1 MDDNFSNPNIEW
13 KKSGFGSSEK
23 LSLKINPREA
33 AAYNAKKKNAIQ
45 QASPL
50 TASDLPAGLKK
61 IRNKIKDV
69 FDDDEDDEENVSVV
83 IAPALMENNSL
94 LNALDED
101 EKKIL
106 RQQET
111 FQQIKM
117 QQDAGKLGM
126 LAEAHKLAQEAG
138 LKGLRQDTINNNML
152 NPAVDR
158 KFMENIVKK
167 DLAKSLKI
175 KDVRLEDG
183 KYIQVLR
190 GISNIRKMG
199 GVKAVEG
206 LNLQQVA
213 QAADEKKA
221 AQVLLEKTG
230 RSDAKKQK
238 PFAKKRQE
246 QQAETKPICLK
257 RIYPCICSALKNL
270 RRAENRFLHRSTKNY
285 NCFARGCLIKSG
297 K

>member
-1 MDDNFSNPNIEW
+1 M
-13 KKSGFGSSEK
+13 
-23 LSLKINPREA
+23 
-33 AAYNAKKKNAIQ
+33 
-45 QASPL
+45 
-50 TASDLPAGLKK
+50 PAGLKNPQQDK
-61 IRNKIKDV
+61 RR

-167 DLAKSLKI
+167 DLAKS
-175 KDVRLEDG
+175 
-183 KYIQVLR
+183 
-190 GISNIRKMG
+190 
-199 GVKAVEG
+199 
-206 LNLQQVA
+206 
-213 QAADEKKA
+213 
-221 AQVLLEKTG
+221 
-230 RSDAKKQK
+230 
-238 PFAKKRQE
+238 P
-246 QQAETKPICLK
+246 
-257 RIYPCICSALKNL
+257 
-270 RRAENRFLHRSTKNY
+270 
-285 NCFARGCLIKSG
+285 
-297 K
+297 

>member
-230 RSDAKKQK
+230 RSDATKQK
-238 PFAKKRQE
+238 AIRKKASRT
-246 QQAETKPICLK
+246 ASRNKANMPK
-257 RIYPCICSALKNL
+257 KNL
-270 RRAENRFLHRSTKNY
+270 SLHLLGSKEP
-285 NCFARGCLIKSG
+285 APRGK
-297 K
+297 

>member
-206 LNLQQVA
+206 LNLQQD
-213 QAADEKKA
+213 AAMPKSK
-221 AQVLLEKTG
+221 
-230 RSDAKKQK
+230 K

-270 RRAENRFLHRSTKNY
+270 RRAENRFLHRRTKNY